1 MGGGTNGLAVACARG
16 AGRLQRAQRAYK
28 LQGGCS
34 VGERKQLKKDSGRVT
49 SKGKGV
55 WALLA
60 EGLLRSLR
68 LQRGVS
74 MGVVFLNVTVE
85 KK

>member
-1 MGGGTNGLAVACARG
+1 VAAASGGVTN
-16 AGRLQRAQRAYK
+16 
-28 LQGGCS
+28 
-34 VGERKQLKKDSGRVT
+34 
-49 SKGKGV
+49 KGKGV

-85 KK
+85 KSEQVVTKKKSPEHVAYFVRSQQ